1 MFSPFRQIPKE
12 KLAAEENRE
21 ATGHIRQVREDLGRA
36 EPLREELRRDI
47 ALGERRIAE
56 LGEKRQEGARDVRQ
70 RRLGT
75 NGPEVGAVGLG
86 CMGMTTAYDTN
97 ERDDEESVRVI
108 HRAIELGVVL
118 IDTAEV
124 YGPYENEE
132 LVGRALADGEMRE
145 RAVLATKT
153 GMVRDG
159 MKNYPDG
166 RQERIRE
173 AIDGSLRRLGTDH
186 VDLYYLHRV
195 DPAVPVEE
203 SWGAMKEIVE
213 SGKAAR
219 LGISEATLEQ
229 IEKAH
234 AIHRVSAVQS
244 EMSLWTRDW
253 IEAGVVDWCAENGA
267 AFIPYAPLG
276 RGYLTG
282 ALSSHQGFDENDFRA
297 HNPRFTREAMEG
309 NSRIAETVKAVAER
323 LGATPAQV
331 AIAWTLAQGEH
342 VIPIPGTKKLR
353 RLEENAAAAD
363 LELPEDALAELDQI
377 PVSVAPRY

>member
-1 MFSPFRQIPKE
+1 M
-12 KLAAEENRE
+12 
-21 ATGHIRQVREDLGRA
+21 
-36 EPLREELRRDI
+36 
-47 ALGERRIAE
+47 
-56 LGEKRQEGARDVRQ
+56 RQ

-75 NGPEVGAVGLG
+75 NGPKVGAVGLG

-132 LVGRALADGEMRE
+132 LVGRALAARAMRE
-145 RAVLATKT
+145 RVVLATKT
-153 GMVRDG
+153 GLVREDGGIRRDG
-159 MKNYPDG
+159 RP
-166 RQERIRE
+166 ERIRE
-173 AIDGSLRRLGTDH
+173 AIDGSLSRLGTDH

-195 DPAVPVEE
+195 DPEVPVEE
-203 SWGAMKEIVE
+203 SWGAMKEVVE
-213 SGKAAR
+213 AGKAVR

-234 AIHRVSAVQS
+234 ALHPVSAVQS

-253 IEAGVVDWCAENGA
+253 IEAGVVSWCAENGA
-267 AFIPYAPLG
+267 AFVPYAPLG

-282 ALSSHQGFDENDFRA
+282 ALSSRKGFDENDFRA
-297 HNPRFTREAMEG
+297 RNPRFSREALEG
-309 NSRIAETVKAVAER
+309 NRRIVEAVKAVAER

-331 AIAWTLAQGEH
+331 AIAWTLAQGEQ
-342 VIPIPGTKKLR
+342 VVPIPGTKKIR

-363 LELPEDALAELDQI
+363 LDLPEDALADLDRI
-377 PVSVAPRY
+377 PGSVAPRY

>member
-1 MFSPFRQIPKE
+1 M
-12 KLAAEENRE
+12 
-21 ATGHIRQVREDLGRA
+21 
-36 EPLREELRRDI
+36 
-47 ALGERRIAE
+47 
-56 LGEKRQEGARDVRQ
+56 RQ

-86 CMGMTTAYDTN
+86 CMSMSTAYDTN

-108 HRAIELGVVL
+108 HRAIELGTNF

-132 LVGRALADGEMRE
+132 VVGRALAEGNLRE
-145 RAVLATKT
+145 QVVLATKT
-153 GMVRDG
+153 GLILE
-159 MKNYPDG
+159 DG
-166 RQERIRE
+166 RIQPDERPERMRE

-195 DPAVPVEE
+195 DSKVPVEE
-203 SWGAMKEIVE
+203 SWGVMKEIVE
-213 SGKAAR
+213 AGKAVR

-234 AIHRVSAVQS
+234 VIHPVSAVQS

-253 IEAGVVDWCAENGA
+253 IEAGVVGWCAENDA
-267 AFIPYAPLG
+267 AFIPFAPLG

-282 ALSSHQGFDENDFRA
+282 ALSSREGFDENDFRA
-297 HNPRFTREAMEG
+297 RNPRFTREAMEG
-309 NSRIAETVKAVAER
+309 NSRIVETVKAVAER

-342 VIPIPGTKKLR
+342 VIPIPGTKKMR

-363 LELPEDALAELDQI
+363 LDLREDVLAELDRI
-377 PVSVAPRY
+377 PASVAPRY

>member
-1 MFSPFRQIPKE
+1 
-12 KLAAEENRE
+12 
-21 ATGHIRQVREDLGRA
+21 
-36 EPLREELRRDI
+36 
-47 ALGERRIAE
+47 
-56 LGEKRQEGARDVRQ
+56 VRQ

-132 LVGRALADGEMRE
+132 LVGRALAARAMRE
-145 RAVLATKT
+145 RVVLATKT
-153 GMVRDG
+153 GLVREDGRIRRDG
-159 MKNYPDG
+159 RP
-166 RQERIRE
+166 ERIRE

-195 DPAVPVEE
+195 DPEVPVEE
-203 SWGAMKEIVE
+203 SWGAMKEVVE
-213 SGKAAR
+213 AGKAVR

-234 AIHRVSAVQS
+234 ALHPVSAVQS

-253 IEAGVVDWCAENGA
+253 IEAGVVSWCAENGA
-267 AFIPYAPLG
+267 AFVPYAPLG

-282 ALSSHQGFDENDFRA
+282 ALSSREGFDENDFRA
-297 HNPRFTREAMEG
+297 RNPRFSREAMEG
-309 NSRIAETVKAVAER
+309 NRRIVEAVKAVAER

-342 VIPIPGTKKLR
+342 VVPIPGTKKMR

-363 LELPEDALAELDQI
+363 LDLPEDALTDLERI
-377 PVSVAPRY
+377 PASVAPRY

>member
-1 MFSPFRQIPKE
+1 M
-12 KLAAEENRE
+12 
-21 ATGHIRQVREDLGRA
+21 
-36 EPLREELRRDI
+36 
-47 ALGERRIAE
+47 
-56 LGEKRQEGARDVRQ
+56 RQ

-75 NGPEVGAVGLG
+75 NGPKVGAVGLG

-132 LVGRALADGEMRE
+132 LVGRALAARAMRE
-145 RAVLATKT
+145 RVVLATKT
-153 GMVRDG
+153 GLVREDGGIRRDG
-159 MKNYPDG
+159 RP
-166 RQERIRE
+166 ERIRE
-173 AIDGSLRRLGTDH
+173 AIDGSLSRLGTDH

-195 DPAVPVEE
+195 DPEVPVEE
-203 SWGAMKEIVE
+203 SWGAMKEVVE
-213 SGKAAR
+213 AGKAVR

-234 AIHRVSAVQS
+234 ALHPVSAVQS

-253 IEAGVVDWCAENGA
+253 IEAGVVSWCAENGA
-267 AFIPYAPLG
+267 AFVPYAPLG
-276 RGYLTG
+276 RGFLTG
-282 ALSSHQGFDENDFRA
+282 ALSSRKGFDENDFRA
-297 HNPRFTREAMEG
+297 RNPRFSREALEG
-309 NSRIAETVKAVAER
+309 NRRIVEAVKAVAER

-331 AIAWTLAQGEH
+331 AIAWTLAQGEQ
-342 VIPIPGTKKLR
+342 VVPIPGTKKMR

-363 LELPEDALAELDQI
+363 LDLPEDALADLERI
-377 PVSVAPRY
+377 PASVAPRY

>member
-1 MFSPFRQIPKE
+1 
-12 KLAAEENRE
+12 
-21 ATGHIRQVREDLGRA
+21 
-36 EPLREELRRDI
+36 
-47 ALGERRIAE
+47 
-56 LGEKRQEGARDVRQ
+56 VRQ

-86 CMGMTTAYDTN
+86 CMGMTSLYDTS

-108 HRAIELGVVL
+108 HRAVELGAVL

-132 LVGRALADGEMRE
+132 LVGRALAEDDLRE
-145 RAVLATKT
+145 RVVLATKT
-153 GMVRDG
+153 GVVLDED
-159 MKNYPDG
+159 MKARPDG
-166 RQERIRE
+166 RPERIRK

-195 DPAVPVEE
+195 DPAVPIEE

-213 SGKAAR
+213 VGKAVR

-234 AIHRVSAVQS
+234 AIHPVSAVQS

-253 IEAGVVDWCAENGA
+253 IETGVVGWCAEKDT

-282 ALSSHQGFDENDFRA
+282 ALSSREGFDDNDFRA
-297 HNPRFTREAMEG
+297 RNPRFSREAMEG
-309 NSRIAETVKAVAER
+309 NRRIVETVKAVAER

-331 AIAWTLAQGEH
+331 AIAWALAQGEH
-342 VIPIPGTKKLR
+342 VIPIPGTKKMR
-353 RLEENAAAAD
+353 RLEENVAAAD
-363 LELPEDALAELDQI
+363 LDLPEDALAELDRV
-377 PVSVAPRY
+377 PASVAPRY